1 MRVENLAKHVGK
13 YLALV
18 DMSKSDLKAVTK
30 LARER
35 GVRYEEIVRRM
46 GEIKRADVTACTVL
60 LVFPCFRFLTAWKAT
75 HATSRRAHCF

>member
-35 GVRYEEIVRRM
+35 GVRYERSFDGWAR
-46 GEIKRADVTACTVL
+46 
-60 LVFPCFRFLTAWKAT
+60 
-75 HATSRRAHCF
+75 